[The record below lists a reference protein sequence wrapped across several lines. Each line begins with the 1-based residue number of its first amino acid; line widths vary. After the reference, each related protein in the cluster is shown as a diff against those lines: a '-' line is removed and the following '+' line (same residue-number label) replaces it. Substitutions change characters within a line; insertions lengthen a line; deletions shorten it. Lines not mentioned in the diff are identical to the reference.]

1 MKNSTTSTK
10 NQIQKRIDQL
20 NNLIVKFP
28 RVRSL
33 IRKWAFELTVLEGRL
48 EALKAVAVKAVES
61 PRQLT
66 IWDVPVVEKIEQF
79 PHPDQD
85 ELDWLFQNPPSG
97 TEKQSSWAGSIR
109 IDFIQG
115 VIESHCSLRG
125 EVAMGHRIDWLK
137 SHEEMSSLLEAASN
151 ADAKFWIETR
161 KEGYIAIL
169 NKLLKS

>member
-1 MKNSTTSTK
+1 MKNSSISTK
-10 NQIQKRIDQL
+10 SQLSKRINQL

-33 IRKWAFELTVLEGRL
+33 VRKWAFELTQLEGRL
-48 EALKAVAVKAVES
+48 EALKSVAVVES

-66 IWDVPVVEKIEQF
+66 IWNAPVMEKIEQF
-79 PHPDQD
+79 PRPDQSD
-85 ELDWLFQNPPSG
+85 LDWLFQDPPSG
-97 TEKQSSWAGSIR
+97 TEKQQSWAGSIR

-115 VIESHCSLRG
+115 VVEAHCSLRG
-125 EVAMGHRIDWLK
+125 EVAMGCRIDWLK
-137 SHEEMSSLLEAASN
+137 SHEEMSNLLKAASN

-161 KEGYIAIL
+161 KEGYIFIS